1 MLIVHEHNTR
11 SKKQLSSED
20 ALEKMEGNI
29 LEKISNWNVEVES
42 MKDEFL
48 NMKDVIIKCLQDENE
63 SLCLRCSKIEDKVVH
78 LNHQLIRLNN
88 MVEGIT

>member
-1 MLIVHEHNTR
+1 MLIVHEHNTT

-63 SLCLRCSKIEDKVVH
+63 SLCLRCSKAEDKVVR